1 MATTKPRARP
11 FLKWAGGKTRLLGV
25 LSELLPDEIET
36 FYEPFLGGGS
46 LYFHLAQQRRFR
58 HAVLNDRNPEV
69 VNCYRVVRDFASEL
83 VEQLSALHVS
93 KEVFEEL
100 RGIEPTTLSPVRR
113 AARMIYLNKTAFN
126 GLYRVNRNGRF
137 NVPWGDYK
145 NPKVVDEDNLIAC
158 SHVLNG
164 STALLDGDFVE
175 AVGKAAAGDVV
186 YFDPPYVPLSPTAS
200 FKNYTKDGF
209 TLNDQQRLAI
219 CVRELAS
226 KGVLVLVSNSDTPTV
241 RELYEG
247 FQIHVARMRRNI
259 SSKGD
264 GRGPVDEVIV
274 TTRPVQGLED
284 LV

>member
-1 MATTKPRARP
+1 MATTKHRARP

-36 FYEPFLGGGS
+36 YYEPFLGGAS
-46 LYFHLAQQRRFR
+46 LFYHLAQQGRFR
-58 HAVLNDRNPEV
+58 HAVLNDCNPEL
-69 VNCYRVVRDFASEL
+69 VNCYRVVRDFVPEL
-83 VEQLSALHVS
+83 VEQLGALQVS
-93 KEVFEEL
+93 KEIFEEL
-100 RGIEPTTLSPVRR
+100 RGIDPTSLSPVRR
-113 AARMIYLNKTAFN
+113 AARMIYLNKTGFN
-126 GLYRVNRNGRF
+126 GLYRVNRLGRF

-145 NPKVVDEDNLIAC
+145 SPKVVDEGNLRAC

-164 STALLDGDFVE
+164 AATLLDGDFVE
-175 AVGKAAAGDVV
+175 AVGKAKAGDVV

-200 FKNYTKDGF
+200 FKAYTKDGF

-241 RELYEG
+241 RELYAG
-247 FQIHVARMRRNI
+247 FEIHVARMRRNI

-274 TTRPVQGLED
+274 STRPVEGLQD